1 MAAAVILG
9 GFVFSAPFEVPNKI
23 NFGGTQRVAVH
34 ALLGDGLVVDALG
47 PLPDDIRWSGRFRGA
62 GALGRAQALD
72 QMRKS
77 GAQYTLAWLGVAY
90 NVVITEFG
98 AETEKAY
105 EVPFSIT
112 CKPVDNGGGGGGGIA
127 SLGSLVD
134 DDLYTLGQVSTG
146 APSDVLTAIS
156 GLSSTVAS
164 AGQLQGLSSPAL
176 AQVETAANAVVSTIG
191 DDMLTNDAALS
202 APSPDGSMPA
212 VSAAWLTAVTSA
224 VDSQA
229 TLAATKG
236 YAARIALNL
245 QLGSI

>member
-1 MAAAVILG
+1 MTAAVILG

-47 PLPDDIRWSGRFRGA
+47 PLPADIRWSGRFRGL
-62 GALGRAQALD
+62 GAIGRAQALD

-90 NVVITEFG
+90 SVVITEFS

-112 CKPVDNGGGGGGGIA
+112 CKPVDNGGGGSGGIA

-134 DDLYTLGQVSTG
+134 DDIYTLGQVSSG
-146 APSDVLTAIS
+146 AGDDVLTAIS
-156 GLSSTVAS
+156 GLSSAVAAAS
-164 AGQLQGLSSPAL
+164 PLQGQPSLAL
-176 AQVETAANAVVSTIG
+176 VPVETAANAVVSTIG
-191 DDMLTNDAALS
+191 DDMLANDALLGL
-202 APSPDGSMPA
+202 PSPDGATPL
-212 VSAAWLTAVTSA
+212 VSAAWLASA
-224 VDSQA
+224 ANASDAQA
-229 TLAATKG
+229 TLAASQG
-236 YAARIALNL
+236 YAGRIALNL